1 MYVLSLSPEIHYT
14 ILYTIYTPYTILYTV
29 KCTKGVKEHTFFTIP
44 EYNNWRAANRDG
56 VGYKIK
62 YYKGN

>member
-1 MYVLSLSPEIHYT
+1 MCLYYHSRYT
-14 ILYTIYTPYTILYTV
+14 ISIV

-56 VGYKIK
+56 AGYKIK